1 MVQKNDRKRGK
12 KSNTTNIIHK
22 NQSRRSQNTRERN
35 KNYFSRKDVYC
46 MTSFLR
52 TKIVERYTLYNNQKI
67 QTQDIKKMAKEQSME
82 EKDLLVLLDVS
93 GVAANKCLHDIE
105 CKFYIKIYSQE
116 EMEEIEQK
124 VREELGRFAKVNG
137 NILALVKQRYRLSSK
152 DMRRILNANYV
163 TYKNAEQ
170 KNNYI
175 NIKKQTTSCPYEAEI
190 VKKWKKKDNIT
201 YKSIFS
207 MKQKY
212 HLTLEE
218 IRSIL
223 NISKTDFNALITRK
237 KKKVKIQVP
246 NSKLFK
252 IVFTYS
258 LCCRKSKVYLSD
270 K

>member
-1 MVQKNDRKRGK
+1 M
-12 KSNTTNIIHK
+12 
-22 NQSRRSQNTRERN
+22 
-35 KNYFSRKDVYC
+35 
-46 MTSFLR
+46 
-52 TKIVERYTLYNNQKI
+52 
-67 QTQDIKKMAKEQSME
+67 
-82 EKDLLVLLDVS
+82 
-93 GVAANKCLHDIE
+93 
-105 CKFYIKIYSQE
+105 
-116 EMEEIEQK
+116 
-124 VREELGRFAKVNG
+124 NG

-237 KKKVKIQVP
+237 KKKVKIQLYTKQDKQMYANKVQNQKKYKVSKKTIER
-246 NSKLFK
+246 NSGR
-252 IVFTYS
+252 
-258 LCCRKSKVYLSD
+258 RKNKCI
-270 K
+270 